1 LIRAVGN
8 KRLDLNDSEYSYFL
22 EIKETLGEADFIGLF
37 KTDKNGLISAIIPPP
52 NKGVNVIAIYFILN
66 VMINQ
71 RIRIL
76 EGSLKKVENF
86 VDQIPDLPN
95 ILKRLERVEKILE
108 KK

>member
-1 LIRAVGN
+1 MIRAVGN

-22 EIKETLGEADFIGLF
+22 EIKEAVGEADFVGLF
-37 KTDKNGLISAIIPPP
+37 STDKNGLITAITPPT
-52 NKGVNVIAIYFILN
+52 NKGINVIVVYFILN

-95 ILKRLERVEKILE
+95 MLERLERVEKILE

>member
-1 LIRAVGN
+1 MIRAVGN

-37 KTDKNGLISAIIPPP
+37 KTDNNGLISAIIPPP

-86 VDQIPDLPN
+86 VDQIPDLLN
-95 ILKRLERVEKILE
+95 VLERLERVEKILE

>member
-1 LIRAVGN
+1 MIRAVGN
-8 KRLDLNDSEYSYFL
+8 KRLDLNDSEYNYFL
-22 EIKETLGEADFIGLF
+22 EIKEAVGEADFVGLF
-37 KTDKNGLISAIIPPP
+37 KTDKNGLITAIIPPP
-52 NKGVNVIAIYFILN
+52 NKGINVIVIYFILN

-76 EGSLKKVENF
+76 EGFLKKVENF

-95 ILKRLERVEKILE
+95 MLERLERVEKILE